1 MENQITIRF
10 QGDGNIKV
18 QTLTDFLESYKQLLY
33 QINTNL
39 GYAPDDL
46 VIEVSPPENGSF
58 KIKLSP
64 KYQNAIL
71 KAAGTIVASTLSGLL
86 VYHLTQPTQ
95 PATIEQIETILEEKG
110 ITDKELPKNVQN
122 LYHNSGAN
130 QTINQT
136 FVIVDSDDKI
146 TGLTIDQDE
155 TEVINIPKS
164 RLKEFISDSL
174 EVKELEQPKEDI
186 LTDEAIL
193 IIKTIHFEGNAKWA
207 FIFRGYPIK
216 AVIRDEKFIERL
228 NNEPFRKGDSLKVVL
243 SRKRHFDEDLQTY
256 LVDQS
261 SYSID
266 KVIEH
271 TSKGDNTN
279 QLAIE

>member
-18 QTLTDFLESYKQLLY
+18 QTLTDFLDSYKQLLY

-110 ITDKELPKNVQN
+110 ITDKDLPKNIRN

-130 QTINQT
+130 QIINQT
-136 FVIVDSDDKI
+136 FIIVDGDEKI

-155 TEVINIPKS
+155 TEVINIPKA
-164 RLKEFISDSL
+164 RIKEFILDSL
-174 EVKELEQPKEDI
+174 EIEEPDQPKEDV
-186 LTDEAIL
+186 LTNEAIL

-207 FIFRGYPIK
+207 FIFGGYPIK
-216 AVIRDEKFIERL
+216 AMIRDGKFIERL
-228 NNEPFRKGDSLKVVL
+228 NNEPFRKGDSLKVIL

-266 KVIEH
+266 KVLEH
-271 TSKGDNTN
+271 TSKGDNSN

>member
-18 QTLTDFLESYKQLLY
+18 QTLTDFLNNYKQLLY

-46 VIEVSPPENGSF
+46 VIEVYPPENGSF
-58 KIKLSP
+58 KINLSP

-71 KAAGTIVASTLSGLL
+71 KTVGAIVATTLSGLL
-86 VYHLTQPTQ
+86 VYHLTQPSQ

-110 ITDKELPKNVQN
+110 ISDKDLPKNVRN
-122 LYHNSGAN
+122 LYHYSGAN

-136 FVIVDSDDKI
+136 FIIVDGDEKI

-155 TEVINIPKS
+155 TEIINIPKA
-164 RLKEFISDSL
+164 RIKEFISDSL
-174 EVKELEQPKEDI
+174 QIEEQEQPKEDT

-193 IIKTIHFEGNAKWA
+193 VIKTIHFEGNAKWA

-228 NNEPFRKGDSLKVVL
+228 NNEPFRKGDSLKVIL

-256 LVDQS
+256 IVDQS

-266 KVIEH
+266 KVLEH
-271 TSKGDNTN
+271 TSKDDNSN
-279 QLAIE
+279 QLSIE